1 MEIEKIKPINDIPKR
16 PLKNPIPNPGKDI
29 DQGKI
34 IDDIFKSAL
43 DKDISYDTGF
53 HNGPRSRRSGYALI
67 MWSWVAAFIDTLLM
81 ISLSCFFLA
90 SFSFL
95 MKSSGAEVLHTIK
108 ANHSLITI
116 FAGIFVVG
124 TWIYMITLRIL
135 IGSSIGEWACGL
147 RLGKP
152 HERMTSNYPFK
163 VIIRESLIVST
174 GIFLLPVLSLL
185 FGTDLVGKISGL
197 KLFSLK

>member
-1 MEIEKIKPINDIPKR
+1 MEIERIKPLNDIPKTPKR
-16 PLKNPIPNPGKDI
+16 PDPIPTNDI
-29 DQGKI
+29 DQSEVLEKI
-34 IDDIFKSAL
+34 FRNKMNQDIASE
-43 DKDISYDTGF
+43 TGF
-53 HNGPRSRRSGYALI
+53 HSGPRSRRSGYVLI

-81 ISLSCFFLA
+81 ISISCFFLA

-95 MKSSGAEVLHTIK
+95 MKSSSAEVLHTIK

-116 FAGIFVVG
+116 FFGIFVIG

-135 IGSSIGEWACGL
+135 MGSSVGEWACGL

-163 VIIRESLIVST
+163 VIIRESLIIST
-174 GIFLLPVLSLL
+174 GIFLLPLLSLM
-185 FGTDLVGKISGL
+185 FGTDLVGRLTGL